1 MFISNSN
8 KATQHYL
15 FFYKKLEHE
24 GGKSSQKPA
33 ETLAVDPEHCQN
45 MSDYLHKNVIVK
57 LADNIF
63 INH

>member
-1 MFISNSN
+1 MREA
-8 KATQHYL
+8 KACRNLQ
-15 FFYKKLEHE
+15 KL
-24 GGKSSQKPA
+24 
-33 ETLAVDPEHCQN
+33 LAVDPEHCQN